1 MILKNSPRQTGRRGV
16 AIIAFVA
23 ALLVI
28 GSFSL
33 WLFQLTATTSLS
45 SLSYYYGTSAFYAA
59 ESGLEMAL
67 YELNATPANDFDS
80 DGTIGTISDNG
91 NPSDDPAF
99 TTARVF
105 VTQSSVSPPLYE
117 AEGRPDVSA
126 EPWTSFRRVIE
137 IRAE

>member
-1 MILKNSPRQTGRRGV
+1 VFRKQSRKRSNRRGV

-28 GSFSL
+28 GSFAL
-33 WLFQLTATTSLS
+33 WLFQMTATTALS

-67 YELNATPANDFDS
+67 RELNAAPPSDLDS

-91 NPSDDPAF
+91 NASDDPAL
-99 TTARVF
+99 TTARVI
-105 VTQSSVSPPLYE
+105 VTKTSSTPPLYE
-117 AEGRPDVSA
+117 AEGRPDVTA
-126 EPWTSFRRVIE
+126 QPWADFRRVIE
-137 IRAE
+137 IRTD

>member
-1 MILKNSPRQTGRRGV
+1 VIHKKTPHKNGRRGV

-28 GSFSL
+28 GSFAL
-33 WLFQLTATTSLS
+33 WLFQMTATTALS

-59 ESGLEMAL
+59 ESGIEMAMR
-67 YELNATPANDFDS
+67 ELNASPPNDFDS

-91 NPSDDPAF
+91 NPSDDPAL

-105 VTQSSVSPPLYE
+105 VTKSSVTPPLYE
-117 AEGRPDVSA
+117 AEGRPDVTA
-126 EPWTSFRRVIE
+126 EPWSDFRRVIE